1 MTSLIAWPEAA
12 RVDSRIS
19 RDRMFRAAGGG
30 KTIRQLYEEQVDRL
44 DWAFKLFERSV
55 NLRPANG
62 VTEIEVIHIA
72 LRDDR
77 LDDRVLVHIDKALP
91 HPTIFELVRA
101 GRGPG
106 EIQLAAAYKRR
117 SEAYRSQ
124 IVTHEHWRSDWI
136 PATSARA
143 LLPQA
148 VTLEGL
154 YAGIL
159 RTIWG
164 HPARPEETLRAQAD
178 RLSAAAMQAKTV
190 RRLEGLVRRET
201 NFARQV
207 ELNRDLR
214 AAREKH
220 RDLTGTL

>member
-143 LLPQA
+143 PLPS
-148 VTLEGL
+148 
-154 YAGIL
+154 
-159 RTIWG
+159 R
-164 HPARPEETLRAQAD
+164 
-178 RLSAAAMQAKTV
+178 
-190 RRLEGLVRRET
+190 
-201 NFARQV
+201 F
-207 ELNRDLR
+207 
-214 AAREKH
+214 
-220 RDLTGTL
+220 